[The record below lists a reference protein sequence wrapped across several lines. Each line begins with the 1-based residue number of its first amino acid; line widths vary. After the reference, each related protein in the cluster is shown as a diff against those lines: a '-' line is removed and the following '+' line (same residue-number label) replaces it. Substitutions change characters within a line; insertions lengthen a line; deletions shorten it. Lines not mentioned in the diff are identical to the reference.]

1 MNGNNTGKRKILI
14 ADDDD
19 DSRVM
24 LSFLLE
30 EEGWEVKEAKN
41 GEEAL
46 ETVIKEQPDLLILD
60 NRMPKLSGVEVY
72 QRLQAQGIKI
82 AVVLATAHGYLD
94 ELASSLGIA
103 HFISKPYDI
112 PELLK
117 TIESAYKNFFS

>member
-1 MNGNNTGKRKILI
+1 MNSNNTDKRKILI

-19 DSRVM
+19 DSRAM

-30 EEGWEVKEAKN
+30 EEGWEVKEARN

-60 NRMPKLSGVEVY
+60 NRMPKLSGIEVY
-72 QRLQAQGIKI
+72 QQIQAQEIKI

-103 HFISKPYDI
+103 HFIAKPYDI

-117 TIESAYKNFFS
+117 TIESAYTSSFS

>member
-1 MNGNNTGKRKILI
+1 MNSKNSGKRKVLI

-41 GEEAL
+41 GKEAL
-46 ETVIKEQPDLLILD
+46 EIVIQERPDLLILD
-60 NRMPKLSGVEVY
+60 NRMPELTGVEVY
-72 QRLQAQGIKI
+72 QQLQAQGINVAI
-82 AVVLATAHGYLD
+82 VLATAHGYLD

-112 PELLK
+112 PQLLK
-117 TIESAYKNFFS
+117 TIESAYKNSLG

>member
-1 MNGNNTGKRKILI
+1 MNSKNSGKRKILI

-19 DSRVM
+19 DSREM

-46 ETVIKEQPDLLILD
+46 EILIKEQPDLLILD
-60 NRMPKLSGVEVY
+60 NRMPKLTGVEVCKH
-72 QRLQAQGIKI
+72 LQAQGIKI
-82 AVVLATAHGYLD
+82 AIVLATAHGYLD

-117 TIESAYKNFFS
+117 TIESAYKNA

>member
-1 MNGNNTGKRKILI
+1 MNSNNSGKRKILI

-19 DSRVM
+19 DSRAM

-30 EEGWEVKEAKN
+30 EEGWQVSEAKN
-41 GEEAL
+41 GEEAI
-46 ETVIKEQPDLLILD
+46 ETVINEQPDLLILD
-60 NRMPKLSGVEVY
+60 NRMPKLTGVEVY
-72 QRLQAQGIKI
+72 KHLQAKGVKI

-117 TIESAYKNFFS
+117 TIESAYKNSWG